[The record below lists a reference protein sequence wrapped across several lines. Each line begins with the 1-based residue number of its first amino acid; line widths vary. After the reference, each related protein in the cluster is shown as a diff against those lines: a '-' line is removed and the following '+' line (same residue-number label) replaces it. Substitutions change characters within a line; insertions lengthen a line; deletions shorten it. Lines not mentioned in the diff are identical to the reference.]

1 MIFESDTSGIDKIMS
16 RIQKAQTEL
25 PRIARD
31 TAQRAGDA
39 VAKQLSSAAPKG
51 KSSGLPPIGD
61 GPGKLSNSF
70 SAQAELRGT
79 GARMELKT
87 IQGQK
92 LEFVVKG
99 RGVVLPKVKKALM
112 WPGLPHP
119 VKRAGPAKANDFV
132 SPIMAKRDDVV
143 KAEMQKAVQEIKDI
157 LNA

>member
-1 MIFESDTSGIDKIMS
+1 MIFESDTSGIDKIMA
-16 RIQKAQTEL
+16 RINKAQAEL

-31 TAQRAGDA
+31 TAQRAGDT

-51 KSSGLPPIGD
+51 KFNGLPPVGD

-70 SAQAELRGT
+70 LAQAEQWGT

-87 IQGQK
+87 TQGQK

-119 VKRAGPAKANDFV
+119 VRRAGPSKANDFV
-132 SPIMAKRDDVV
+132 SPILTKRDDVV
-143 KAEMQKAVQEIKDI
+143 KTEMQKAIQEIKDI